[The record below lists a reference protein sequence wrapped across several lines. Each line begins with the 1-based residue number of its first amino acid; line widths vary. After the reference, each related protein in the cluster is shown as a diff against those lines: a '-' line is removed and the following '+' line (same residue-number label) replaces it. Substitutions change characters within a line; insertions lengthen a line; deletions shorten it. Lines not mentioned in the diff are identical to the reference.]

1 MNEIVAEIFKGVDQK
16 LISEEVKAKVVELI
30 NKTVD
35 TRVSAKT
42 NEVQEKDKLLAEEN
56 AKLIAEM
63 AALKKEIGEKE
74 AFLKEAAFDF
84 GQRISTE
91 YQEKEAI
98 LFETIK
104 EYQSATTEILK
115 EVGKEYQSMLE
126 SEALAAAEEYKTF
139 VESTAMESAAE
150 FKKQRQAT
158 DEQSLTQFKE
168 DLIKKADEYI
178 SAQLERTIPQNIME
192 AAAEAA
198 ALKPLVENMVNVIE
212 KHGISVDKTGF
223 ETLKAAKQENVK
235 LSEAFNAKAQE
246 TVKLGARVK
255 ELEKQVKL
263 TSLTEGMTQ
272 AQKSKAVKLLESCS
286 VEELESKFKSIKD
299 IIVEESA
306 KPRKVSVEE
315 VKTPAAQAAVKKQ
328 VDRIVESITKPA
340 GEKASEMDE
349 WASNLDRMR
358 RS

>member
-1 MNEIVAEIFKGVDQK
+1 
-16 LISEEVKAKVVELI
+16 
-30 NKTVD
+30 
-35 TRVSAKT
+35 
-42 NEVQEKDKLLAEEN
+42 
-56 AKLIAEM
+56 
-63 AALKKEIGEKE
+63 
-74 AFLKEAAFDF
+74 
-84 GQRISTE
+84 
-91 YQEKEAI
+91 
-98 LFETIK
+98 
-104 EYQSATTEILK
+104 
-115 EVGKEYQSMLE
+115 
-126 SEALAAAEEYKTF
+126 
-139 VESTAMESAAE
+139 
-150 FKKQRQAT
+150 
-158 DEQSLTQFKE
+158 
-168 DLIKKADEYI
+168 
-178 SAQLERTIPQNIME
+178 
-192 AAAEAA
+192 
-198 ALKPLVENMVNVIE
+198 
-212 KHGISVDKTGF
+212 
-223 ETLKAAKQENVK
+223 
-235 LSEAFNAKAQE
+235 
-246 TVKLGARVK
+246 VKLGARVK